1 MTMRKKIL
9 IVEDETLLLNFITD
23 YIEAN
28 PWFEI
33 AGACADGLEAL
44 SQCAASQ
51 PDLVILD
58 LHLPGL
64 NGIEVLKTLRKQS
77 AGIKVLV
84 FSSAYTPS
92 LLRQAFDAGADGFID
107 KIAGLKEFNKA
118 LETILKGGKYFS
130 DNVKALM
137 ENKDGDG
144 GGSKGLSATDLEI
157 LNQLTE
163 NQPFN

>member
-1 MTMRKKIL
+1 MRKKIL

-23 YIEAN
+23 YIESN

-33 AGACADGLEAL
+33 AGACTDGIEAL
-44 SQCAASQ
+44 SQCAARK

-64 NGIEVLKTLRKQS
+64 NGIEVLKTLRKEN

-92 LLRQAFDAGADGFID
+92 LLRQACDAGADGFID
-107 KIAGLKEFNKA
+107 KIAGLKEFNEA

-130 DNVKALM
+130 DTVKSLI
-137 ENKDGDG
+137 ENSDGDG
-144 GGSKGLSATDLEI
+144 GGGLARKFHKKSIADMLI
-157 LNQLTE
+157 C
-163 NQPFN
+163 

>member
-23 YIEAN
+23 YIESN

-33 AGACADGLEAL
+33 AGACTDGFEAL

-64 NGIEVLKTLRKQS
+64 NGIEVLKKLGKES

-92 LLRQAFDAGADGFID
+92 LLRQAYDAGADGFID
-107 KIAGLKEFNKA
+107 KIAGLKEFNEA

-130 DNVKALM
+130 DHVKALM
-137 ENKDGDG
+137 VNNDKE
-144 GGSKGLSATDLEI
+144 GSEGLSATDLEI
-157 LNQLTE
+157 LDQLTE